1 MTKLTPKLTQA
12 AAATALAL
20 GTLCTAAQAGPNAIK
35 IGVLTD
41 MSGVY
46 SAIGGK
52 GAVTAVQMAVDDFGG
67 KVLGRPIEVV
77 YADHQNKADI
87 AVAKA
92 REWFDNDNVDMVIDL
107 LNSSV
112 GIAVLKLGAE
122 KKKIIINNGAGSTA
136 LTNAECSPY
145 GVHYAYDTYALANGT
160 GRAVVKEGKKSWFF
174 LTADY
179 EFGKALERDTSN
191 VVKEMGGKVSGD
203 VRHPLS
209 TSDFSSYLLQA
220 QSSGANV
227 VALAN
232 AGADFTNAVK
242 QAREFGIMPKQTV
255 VGMLVFDSDVAS
267 LGLPVAQGMKYTTAF
282 YWDMNPTTRAFAK
295 RYFAKAGAMPTM
307 VQAGDYSAT
316 MHYLKSIQAAGND
329 APDAVMAKMKATP
342 IKDFFAANG
351 KIREDGRMVHDMYLV
366 EVKKP
371 NESKDKWDMLKVV
384 QTIPGDKAFMPLE
397 KSECSL
403 VKKAS

>member
-1 MTKLTPKLTQA
+1 MTKLTPKLTRA
-12 AAATALAL
+12 AAATVLSL

-67 KVLGRPIEVV
+67 KVLGRPIQVV

-112 GIAVLKLGAE
+112 GIAVQKLGAE

-160 GRAVVKEGKKSWFF
+160 GRAVVKEGKKNWFF

-191 VVKEMGGKVSGD
+191 VVKEMGGKVAGD

-209 TSDFSSYLLQA
+209 TADFSSYLLQA

-329 APDAVMAKMKATP
+329 APDAVMAKMKSTP

-384 QTIPGDKAFMPLE
+384 QTIPGDKAFLPLE